1 MESVFS
7 AAGRLVELEQPE
19 FNRSFR
25 EKGVVVGHVIAA
37 VVVVV
42 RSAVFRPVCSVP
54 DVRKLCHGGGLFSVQ
69 LFDEI
74 RVDGS
79 AVATHPVLVE
89 VQGIRKQPLV
99 ACHDVGKVSQALR
112 CVSACSNV
120 NVYPSPYTC
129 VANRSGFSQPTHQFL
144 QLLDVCVG

>member
-1 MESVFS
+1 MESVFP
-7 AAGRLVELEQPE
+7 AVGRLVELEQPK

-42 RSAVFRPVCSVP
+42 CSAVFRPVGGVP
-54 DVRKLCHGGGLFSVQ
+54 DIRKLCHGGRLFSVQ

-89 VQGIRKQPLV
+89 VQGIRK
-99 ACHDVGKVSQALR
+99 
-112 CVSACSNV
+112 
-120 NVYPSPYTC
+120 
-129 VANRSGFSQPTHQFL
+129 
-144 QLLDVCVG
+144 